1 MNGNVSRAPLASTR
15 FRVLLVVA
23 PVFAAIFAARFAVDG
38 EATGI
43 TFLYVLPIA
52 IVGVEFGRRA
62 GIAAGILA
70 TGLFA
75 IWFGAG
81 GHVPDNLAYLTRAIV
96 FLGTGWLTG
105 YLGNRARDASRRA
118 ESLARHFELSH
129 DMLCTANFDGYFLDL
144 NKAWEETLG
153 WTRQELM
160 SRPFLEFVHPDDRGR
175 TRSRNQAFA
184 RGVRA
189 TVAFTNRYRAK
200 NGGWHWI
207 EWSTR
212 VDNDAR
218 VIYAAA
224 RDVTERRAAERARSE
239 AEERFR
245 RAFEDSA
252 IGMAVLGGDDGR
264 FDKVLEANEAL
275 AGIFRY
281 PRQRLIRS
289 ARLTELVYPDDEEAL
304 AADMEALIGGRIP
317 VVRRELR
324 IVRSDG
330 EPRWVDMTTSVV
342 GDEEGTPVYLIVQSV
357 DIQDRKEM
365 EQATRRA
372 TERAIEA
379 SRLKSE
385 FVANMSH
392 EIRTPLNGVVGM
404 TDLLLGTD
412 LSREQ
417 REYGEALHAS
427 ADALR
432 SVIDEVLD
440 FSKIEAGK
448 IELDPTDFA
457 VRDLLS
463 RSAAVIAPQVRAKGL
478 EVIAWC
484 DPQVPLAVRADAN
497 RIRQVLTNLLGNAL
511 KFTSEGEIVAHASLE
526 ERPENGGAVLRFEV
540 ADTGIGIDPKVLP
553 SLFDPFAQADSSTTR
568 RYGGTGLGLAISKQL
583 VDLLGGRIGVDSAP
597 GQGSSFWFTVP
608 VEHADGLSE
617 AVDAVEFAGTR
628 ALVVDDN
635 ETNRTILVAQL
646 ASWGMEADATD
657 DPSDALKLLT
667 EAAADGRPYGLAL
680 LDFHMPGMD
689 GVELAGEIRARHQLA
704 GTRLVLLTSMG
715 EPLSPAEAGVDGA
728 LTKPVN
734 ASQLHDEIA
743 AVMARSAAVASNGK
757 PASAARRAE
766 PAPAELEP
774 RRSEAR
780 GGARVLVVEDHPV
793 NRLLAVRLLERLGC
807 VVDVAVNGVEAV
819 EMSAGC
825 DYAAIFMDCQMPEL
839 DGYDATARIRRQEN
853 GADGHVQIIAM
864 TANTM
869 EGDRRRCIAAGMDD
883 YVPKPL
889 HAEELELALRRAL
902 RGGSDAGP
910 LLDREL
916 LGEVA
921 AVAADAG
928 LMTMFVDETRSRL
941 ASLRDAIED
950 EDSEAI
956 AGIAHSLKGSSAS
969 FGAAR
974 VAALAGAIEQD
985 AAGDPDELLEL
996 QAELEQAFELTEA
1009 ELGSTR

>member
-1 MNGNVSRAPLASTR
+1 MKGAVSRAPHASTR
-15 FRVLLVVA
+15 IRVIVAVALLFA
-23 PVFAAIFAARFAVDG
+23 GVFAARVAVEGD
-38 EATGI
+38 ATGI

-52 IVGVEFGRRA
+52 IAGVEFGRRA
-62 GIAAGILA
+62 GIAAGVLGV
-70 TGLFA
+70 GLFA
-75 IWFGAG
+75 IWFETG
-81 GHVPDNLAYLTRAIV
+81 GHVPDSLAYLTRAIV
-96 FLGTGWLTG
+96 FVGTGWLTG
-105 YLGNRARDASRRA
+105 YLGHRVRDASRRA
-118 ESLARHFELSH
+118 EALARHFEVSH
-129 DMLCTANFDGYFLDL
+129 DMLCTANFDGYFVQL
-144 NKAWEETLG
+144 NRAWEETLG
-153 WTRQELM
+153 WTREELM
-160 SRPFLEFVHPDDRGR
+160 SRPFIEFVHPDDRGR
-175 TRSRNQAFA
+175 TESRNQAFA

-200 NGGWHWI
+200 DGEWHWI

-212 VDNDAR
+212 VDTEAR
-218 VIYAAA
+218 LIFAAA

-252 IGMAVLGGDDGR
+252 IGMAVLAAGDGG
-264 FDKVLEANEAL
+264 FDRLIEANEAL
-275 AGIFRY
+275 ARIFGH
-281 PRQRLIRS
+281 PRQHLIRS
-289 ARLTELVYPDDEEAL
+289 SRIGALVHPDDLPAYTADVEAL
-304 AADMEALIGGRIP
+304 LAGRIP
-317 VVRRELR
+317 VVRQELR
-324 IVRSDG
+324 VVRADG
-330 EPRWVDMTTSVV
+330 EERWVDMTTSVV
-342 GDEEGTPVYLIVQSV
+342 GDEEGSPVYLIIQSV
-357 DIQDRKEM
+357 DMQDRKEM

-372 TERAIEA
+372 TERAVEA

-404 TDLLLGTD
+404 SDLLLGTD

-417 REYGEALHAS
+417 REYGEALRVS

-448 IELDPTDFA
+448 LEVDPTDFA

-484 DPQVPLAVRADAN
+484 DPQVPLAVRADAG

-526 ERPENGGAVLRFEV
+526 EQSDHGGAVLRFEV
-540 ADTGIGIDPKVLP
+540 ADTGIGIEPEALP
-553 SLFDPFAQADSSTTR
+553 ALFDPFAQADTSTTR

-583 VDLLGGRIGVDSAP
+583 VDLLGGWLGVDSVP
-597 GQGSSFWFTVP
+597 GQGSTFWFTVP

-617 AVDAVEFAGTR
+617 AVDAVEFAGAR

-657 DPSDALKLLT
+657 SPDDALKLLA
-667 EAAADGRPYGLAL
+667 AAADEGRPYALAL
-680 LDFHMPGMD
+680 LDFHMPGGMD
-689 GVELAGEIRARHQLA
+689 GVELAGAIRARQQLA
-704 GTRLVLLTSMG
+704 ATRLILLTSMG
-715 EPLSPAEAGVDGA
+715 EPVSPSEAGVDGA

-743 AVMARSAAVASNGK
+743 AVMARSAPASNGK
-757 PASAARRAE
+757 PTRPAPPAE
-766 PAPAELEP
+766 PAAPRPAP
-774 RRSEAR
+774 RRSAR
-780 GGARVLVVEDHPV
+780 DGARVLVVEDHPV

-807 VVDVAVNGVEAV
+807 IVDVAVNGVEAV
-819 EMSAGC
+819 EMSGTC

-839 DGYDATARIRRQEN
+839 DGYEATARIRRREHE
-853 GADGHVQIIAM
+853 GGDHVQIVAM

-869 EGDRRRCIAAGMDD
+869 EGDRQRCIASGMDD

-902 RGGSDAGP
+902 RGGSDNGP

-916 LGEVA
+916 LEDVLEVGG
-921 AVAADAG
+921 DAG
-928 LMTMFVDETRSRL
+928 LMAMFVDETRSRL
-941 ASLRDAIED
+941 ERLREAIED
-950 EDSEAI
+950 DA
-956 AGIAHSLKGSSAS
+956 ADAVTGIAHSLKGSSAS

-974 VAALAGAIEQD
+974 MAALAGAIEQA

-1009 ELGSTR
+1009 QLGSTR